1 MPRIDVR
8 DFENYDE
15 SEEYSQFEKIRKNN
29 NNKNKNENEKE
40 KNEDKNSTKTKKN
53 FNKHL

>member
-29 NNKNKNENEKE
+29 KNENEKE